1 MNIKI
6 KGDKASHL
14 GKICNEM
21 KMNPSQ
27 VMEYLL
33 DIVQNLYSD
42 YERQKEAEVEKES
55 FREILTN
62 LFSHSFKSNLR
73 TLNVAENL
81 IESTNEVLGIK
92 EYVCAIVHNINPDFY
107 ERSVSYSIGY
117 EYCIGSSNSFAYRGL
132 LIEVKLSQDYI
143 EVSHV
148 VYLPTFESM
157 DVTDKRID
165 HTSSIVQEFFKDLY
179 HVELSPFV
187 NIEIKILPIRV
198 NPYNLSEPVQSI
210 GIKLVVKADKAE
222 NIPSIEKISQIA
234 GRVHSIVTEELHLNK
249 WGEMKR

>member
-1 MNIKI
+1 MYIKI
-6 KGDKASHL
+6 KADKAKHL
-14 GKICNEM
+14 RRICNEL

-33 DIVQNLYSD
+33 DIVQNLHTD
-42 YERQKEAEVEKES
+42 YERQKDAEVEKGS
-55 FREILTN
+55 FQEILTN

-81 IESTNEVLGIK
+81 IESTNEVLGIQ
-92 EYVCAIVHNINPDFY
+92 EYVGAIVHNINPDFY
-107 ERSVSYSIGY
+107 ERSVSYTISY
-117 EYCIGSSNSFAYRGL
+117 EYCKGASNTYAYRGL

-157 DVTDKRID
+157 SITDNTINE
-165 HTSSIVQEFFKDLY
+165 SSNLVQEFFKDVY
-179 HVELSPFV
+179 HEDFSPFV

-198 NPYNLSEPVQSI
+198 NPYNLSEPIQSI

-222 NIPSIEKISQIA
+222 NIPSIEKISPIA
-234 GRVHSIVTEELHLNK
+234 ERVHSVVAAELHLNN
-249 WGEMKR
+249 

>member
-33 DIVQNLYSD
+33 DIVQNLYAD
-42 YERQKEAEVEKES
+42 YERQKDAEVEKKS

-62 LFSHSFKSNLR
+62 LFSHSFKSKLR
-73 TLNVAENL
+73 TLDITKNL
-81 IESTNEVLGIK
+81 IESTNELLGIK
-92 EYVCAIVHNINPDFY
+92 EYVGAFVHNINLDFY
-107 ERSVSYSIGY
+107 ERSISYSIGY
-117 EYCIGSSNSFAYRGL
+117 EYCIDASNTYAFRGL
-132 LIEVKLSQDYI
+132 VLEVELNQDYV

-157 DVTDKRID
+157 DITDKMID
-165 HTSSIVQEFFKDLY
+165 HTSSLVQEFFKDVY
-179 HVELSPFV
+179 HGEFSPFA

-198 NPYNLSEPVQSI
+198 NPYKLSEPIQSL

-222 NIPSIEKISQIA
+222 YIPSIEKLGPMA
-234 GRVHSIVTEELHLNK
+234 GRVHSVVAAELHLNN
-249 WGEMKR
+249 